1 MQGKLLAV
9 KKALQELDD
18 ILNKPQSPMTAMID
32 LDVWRCRKL
41 TESLYLLDEAIN
53 EADPDQQRKLNQE
66 LEVAVHEHDR
76 EQRIFTH

>member
-1 MQGKLLAV
+1 MQEKLLAV

-18 ILNKPQSPMTAMID
+18 ILNKPQPPMTALID

-53 EADPDQQRKLNQE
+53 EADPDHPDQQRKLNQE
-66 LEVAVHEHDR
+66 LEEAAQWH
-76 EQRIFTH
+76 

>member
-1 MQGKLLAV
+1 
-9 KKALQELDD
+9 
-18 ILNKPQSPMTAMID
+18 MTSMID

-53 EADPDQQRKLNQE
+53 EADPDHPDQQRKLNQE

-76 EQRIFTH
+76 EQRILTH